1 MEGPWVS
8 ESERHQPTRTPG
20 LHITLMREGL
30 FATAA
35 GTTLKNT
42 GLIVDYL
49 YELIKPACKG
59 TVIFIILTPVS
70 LVKKTCPGIS
80 GVPKICAVLL
90 SVSPVPPLLIIFS
103 HHWAFQLV
111 LQPGGIVP
119 PEVLHSFSALFLDC
133 STPRS
138 SKFVFFLFIE
148 SYYKQLLPREVFCD
162 PVMCS

>member
-8 ESERHQPTRTPG
+8 ESERHQPTRTAG
-20 LHITLMREGL
+20 LHVTPMRKDL

-35 GTTLKNT
+35 GTTLENT
-42 GLIVDYL
+42 GLIMDYL
-49 YELIKPACKG
+49 YELIRPACKG

-70 LVKKTCPGIS
+70 LVKTCPGIS
-80 GVPKICAVLL
+80 GVPKICAFFL
-90 SVSPVPPLLIIFS
+90 SVLPVPPLLIIFS
-103 HHWAFQLV
+103 HPWAFQLV
-111 LQPGGIVP
+111 PQPGGRVP

-138 SKFVFFLFIE
+138 SKCVFFLFIE

>member
-1 MEGPWVS
+1 MEGPWIS

-42 GLIVDYL
+42 GLIMDYL

-80 GVPKICAVLL
+80 GVPKILL
-90 SVSPVPPLLIIFS
+90 SCCLS
-103 HHWAFQLV
+103 HLY
-111 LQPGGIVP
+111 LPCS
-119 PEVLHSFSALFLDC
+119 SFSPTTGLFSWFSNL
-133 STPRS
+133 
-138 SKFVFFLFIE
+138 E
-148 SYYKQLLPREVFCD
+148 A
-162 PVMCS
+162 